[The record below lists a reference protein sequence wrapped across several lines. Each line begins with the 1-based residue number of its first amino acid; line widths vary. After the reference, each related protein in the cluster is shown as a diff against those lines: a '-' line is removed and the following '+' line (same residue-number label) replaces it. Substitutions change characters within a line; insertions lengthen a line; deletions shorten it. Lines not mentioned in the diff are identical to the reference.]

1 MERKLIV
8 YGEILFIENFIIGC
22 VILYITGEIFGRSF
36 SGIRQKM
43 RLAVGGVM
51 CGVFSMEIFLPVA
64 APVTLIAEVA
74 FAFAVCLVVLGRGK
88 IWKKGLVMILVT
100 YFMGGLTMGLL
111 LITDNTGIYTAAG
124 IYTGDM
130 KAALLALFIAV
141 CSFTARQVVKTV
153 RARKFYGEHVFAV
166 RICIGREVFE
176 AQGFF
181 DTGNQLRDPV
191 SGKPVAVAGESLW
204 KRLEEQDVLRPE
216 RAGVVPYET
225 VGNRGLLETLR
236 VDWIEAGERVVKDSI
251 IAKGGRELEIY
262 GEGASGCELLLPR
275 DMWERNG

>member
-36 SGIRQKM
+36 SRIRQKM

-51 CGVFSMEIFLPVA
+51 CGVFSMAIFLPVA

-153 RARKFYGEHVFAV
+153 RA
-166 RICIGREVFE
+166 
-176 AQGFF
+176 
-181 DTGNQLRDPV
+181 
-191 SGKPVAVAGESLW
+191 W
-204 KRLEEQDVLRPE
+204 
-216 RAGVVPYET
+216 
-225 VGNRGLLETLR
+225 
-236 VDWIEAGERVVKDSI
+236 
-251 IAKGGRELEIY
+251 
-262 GEGASGCELLLPR
+262 
-275 DMWERNG
+275 